1 MLHCALLRLSRSN
14 KEKEMLTQTHETHWK
29 AMAHAM
35 ASLKRKRLVRV
46 WRLPFNLANPNPRA
60 PAAQEQSKA
69 NACSARSRRFI
80 TVYVYVPYTGSRHL
94 IVAPKQLASTLIS

>member
-69 NACSARSRRFI
+69 NACSA
-80 TVYVYVPYTGSRHL
+80 PLDPAGSLQYMYMCHT
-94 IVAPKQLASTLIS
+94 LARAT